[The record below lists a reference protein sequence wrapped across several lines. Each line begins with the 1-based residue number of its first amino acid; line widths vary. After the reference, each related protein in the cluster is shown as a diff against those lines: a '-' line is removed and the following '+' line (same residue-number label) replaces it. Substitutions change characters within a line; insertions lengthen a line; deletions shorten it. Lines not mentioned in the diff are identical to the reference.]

1 MSTSE
6 RAHLEV
12 VPRLSSDMK
21 PFRLGGPYL
30 HPIFYSDGKK
40 AVRANEIGLRTAIFP
55 RLAYVMDRGEKTC
68 HLEYR
73 PDSSIGPYE
82 VNGIPYPLL
91 TVLAKGKPARKA
103 LWEEGLREGI
113 GVVSDVVIGFMK
125 NGRSFAV
132 TAHKLKSEKDRKE
145 LIRTLY
151 AADLAEDVEVI
162 TMAAVYR
169 FNQADQTEQGELYMV
184 QLDHGHVKID
194 DMVTLINQL
203 NRNNKT
209 SGSMDTRFILDH
221 LTRHE
226 QELKVTVSKF
236 DEQKVI
242 DYNSLHFQYLMV
254 PDAQGKFIK
263 KRILMPNVESI
274 RPEKQVSY
282 KIPAE
287 NTYQAETFA
296 LGFVS

>member
-12 VPRLSSDMK
+12 IPRLSSDMK
-21 PFRLGGPYL
+21 PFRLGGHYL
-30 HPIFYSDGKK
+30 HPIFYSDGRK
-40 AVRANEIGLRTAIFP
+40 AVRANEIGLHTALFP
-55 RLAYVMDRGEKTC
+55 RLAYVMDQGEKAC

-91 TVLAKGKPARKA
+91 TVLAKGKPARKT

-113 GVVSDVVIGFMK
+113 GVVSDV
-125 NGRSFAV
+125 
-132 TAHKLKSEKDRKE
+132 
-145 LIRTLY
+145 
-151 AADLAEDVEVI
+151 EVI

-169 FNQADQTEQGELYMV
+169 FNHADPTEQGELYMV

-194 DMVTLINQL
+194 DMVTLVNQL
-203 NRNNKT
+203 NRNNKI
-209 SGSMDTRFILDH
+209 SGSMDTRFLLDH
-221 LTRHE
+221 LTRHDR
-226 QELKVTVSKF
+226 ELKVTVSKF
-236 DEQKVI
+236 DEQKVT
-242 DYNSLHFQYLMV
+242 DYDSLHFQYLMV
-254 PDAQGKFIK
+254 PDAQGKCIK

>member
-6 RAHLEV
+6 MARLEV
-12 VPRLSSDMK
+12 IPRLSADMK

-30 HPIFYSDGKK
+30 NPIFYSDGKK
-40 AVRANEIGLRTAIFP
+40 ANWAKDIGLQTATFP
-55 RLAYVMDRGEKTC
+55 SLAHSMEHGEKNC
-68 HLEYR
+68 HQEYR
-73 PDSSIGPYE
+73 PNSSIGPYDA
-82 VNGIPYPLL
+82 NGIPYPLL
-91 TVLAKGKPARKA
+91 TVLAKGKPARRV
-103 LWEEGLREGI
+103 LWEESLREGI
-113 GVVSDVVIGFMK
+113 GIVSDVVIGFVK

-132 TAHKLKSEKDRKE
+132 TAHKLKTERDSEE

-151 AADLAEDVEVI
+151 AADLAEDVEII

-169 FNQADQTEQGELYMV
+169 FNQADPNEQGELYMV

-194 DMVTLINQL
+194 DMVALTNQINS
-203 NRNNKT
+203 NNKT
-209 SGSMDTRFILDH
+209 SGSMDTRFLLDH
-221 LTRHE
+221 LTHHDR
-226 QELKVTVSKF
+226 ELKVTVSKF
-236 DEQKVI
+236 DEQKVT
-242 DYNSLHFQYLMV
+242 DYDNLHLQYLMV
-254 PDAQGKFIK
+254 PDAQGKCIK